1 MQLQLHRVITFIPFI
16 VNEDREAPTFS
27 GLVRGEGGDSEGGR
41 EGEKLFNLIRYQR
54 TLCTYAFC
62 VK

>member
-1 MQLQLHRVITFIPFI
+1 MQLHRVITFIPFI

-27 GLVRGEGGDSEGGR
+27 GLVRERHERS
-41 EGEKLFNLIRYQR
+41 LSINN
-54 TLCTYAFC
+54 TLCKYRKAGNVL